1 MSTETNDT
9 TWIGV
14 KEIAAEMN
22 WTDRQAYEE
31 VRRLGVPCRGRGRM
45 GLRFR
50 QTDYEQRRD
59 AALAPLEAHWPT
71 STDATGSRS
80 GFAETRS
87 EAERVAATIK
97 AKDADVTQPYDR

>member
-50 QTDYEQRRD
+50 RADYEQRRD
-59 AALAPLEAHWPT
+59 AALAPLEARKPYSRPT
-71 STDATGSRS
+71 PPEAAVGSPKPAAKPSALPRRS
-80 GFAETRS
+80 KLRM
-87 EAERVAATIK
+87 
-97 AKDADVTQPYDR
+97 QP